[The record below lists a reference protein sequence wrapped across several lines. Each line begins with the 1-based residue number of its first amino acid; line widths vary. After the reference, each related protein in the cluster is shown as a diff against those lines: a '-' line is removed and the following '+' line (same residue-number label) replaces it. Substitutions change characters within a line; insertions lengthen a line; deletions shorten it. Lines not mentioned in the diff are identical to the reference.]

1 MTPRTSADKSRLL
14 AYIKHT
20 PGFETRYRE
29 FINQPIE
36 AILDQFEKEAPD
48 EYRQCLERFEQ
59 NGTPLAVPA

>member
-1 MTPRTSADKSRLL
+1 MTPRMSADKSRLL

-29 FINQPIE
+29 FMDQPIG
-36 AILDQFEKEAPD
+36 AILAQLEAEAPE

-59 NGTPLAVPA
+59 NGTPLTVPA

>member
-1 MTPRTSADKSRLL
+1 MTPRMSADKSRLL

-29 FINQPIE
+29 FIDQPIE
-36 AILDQFEKEAPD
+36 AILAQFEAEAPD

-59 NGTPLAVPA
+59 NGTSLAVPA